1 MTRNQ
6 AGNLNI
12 DDNVVTSK
20 LDAHVQKTALFIIEN
35 EKSIFRFIMTKALRL
50 APVKAKIY
58 LC

>member
-1 MTRNQ
+1 MTRNRM
-6 AGNLNI
+6 GNLNI
-12 DDNVVTSK
+12 DVVTSK
-20 LDAHVQKTALFIIEN
+20 LDAHVQKTALFIIGK